1 MTANSGQMPNTFI
14 IGAPKSGTTAMAQ
27 YLRDRAD
34 VFFCDP
40 KEPAYFASDY
50 PVLARHHSLHTLA
63 DYLALFAG
71 ADGRHPVVAEG
82 STTYL
87 HSRVAVANI
96 LAFNPQARFVVM
108 LRNPVEFAQA
118 FHMEQS
124 YVLNEDEPDF
134 ATAWRAQEARA
145 SGRQLPRR
153 CRDPNKLQ
161 YGMIG
166 RYGEQVRRLLATVPR
181 ESVLFIRYEDFRD
194 DAGACYRRLLAFLGL
209 PDDSRSEFPV
219 VNSSHRQRSQTV
231 AKLVLTPPKA
241 IEPMVLKFRAFL
253 RRNRFPLIE
262 ALKGKFRA
270 GHRRQPLAPEL
281 RREMVA
287 YFAND
292 IRELETLLGW
302 DLGNWLDDGSNRQPG
317 AESGARPQRAVPA

>member
-1 MTANSGQMPNTFI
+1 MSRHIPNTFI
-14 IGAPKSGTTAMAQ
+14 LGAPKSGTTAMAQ
-27 YLRDRAD
+27 YLRDRPD
-34 VFFCDP
+34 VFFSDP

-50 PVLARHHSLHTLA
+50 PVLARHHSLHTLD

-71 ADGRHPVVAEG
+71 ADERHPIVAEG

-87 HSRVAVANI
+87 HSKCAVANI
-96 LAFNPQARFVVM
+96 MAFNPQARFIVM

-118 FHMEQS
+118 YHMEQS
-124 YVLNEDEPDF
+124 YVMNEDEPDF
-134 ATAWRAQEARA
+134 AIAWRAQAARA
-145 SGRQLPRR
+145 RGEQLPRR

-181 ESVLFIRYEDFRD
+181 ESVLFIRYEDFRA
-194 DAGACYRRLLAFLGL
+194 DAGACYRRLLAFLDL
-209 PDDSRSEFPV
+209 PDDARCEFPV

-241 IEPMVLKFRAFL
+241 IEPLMLKLRAFL
-253 RRNRFPLIE
+253 RRNRFPMIE
-262 ALKGKFRA
+262 ALKAQFRT

-287 YFAND
+287 WFADD
-292 IRELETLLGW
+292 IRLLESLLGW
-302 DLGNWLDDGSNRQPG
+302 DLSDWLDEAQASSRQ
-317 AESGARPQRAVPA
+317 AVAA

>member
-1 MTANSGQMPNTFI
+1 MSQTRTGPIPNTFI
-14 IGAPKSGTTAMAQ
+14 LGAPKSGTSAMAQ
-27 YLRDRAD
+27 YLRDRPD

-50 PVLARHHSLHTLA
+50 PVLARHHSLHTLD

-71 ADGRHPVVAEG
+71 ASDAHRIVAEG

-87 HSRVAVANI
+87 HSHCAVANI
-96 LAFNPQARFVVM
+96 LAFNPRARFIVM

-124 YVLNEDEPDF
+124 FVRNEGEPDF
-134 ATAWRAQEARA
+134 AVAWRAQEARA
-145 SGRQLPRR
+145 RGEQLPRR

-181 ESVLFIRYEDFRD
+181 EVVLFIRYEDFRH
-194 DAGACYRRLLAFLGL
+194 DAGACCRRLLAFLDL
-209 PDDSRSEFPV
+209 PDDGRREFPV
-219 VNSSHRQRSQTV
+219 VNGSHRHRSESL

-241 IEPMVLKFRAFL
+241 IEPAMIKLRAFL
-253 RRNRFPLIE
+253 RRNRFPAVE
-262 ALKGKFRA
+262 ALKQRLRTGY
-270 GHRRQPLAPEL
+270 RRQPLTAEL

-287 YFAND
+287 YFAAD

-302 DLGNWLDDGSNRQPG
+302 DLSAWLDNGLDDGVDEGQTSPRQ
-317 AESGARPQRAVPA
+317 AVAA